1 MDALLPSITSAL
13 TSKPADKDALEAAIE
28 DFVSAAER
36 EGLEEKTLERA
47 YEITLGGKLATSQ
60 SLSLLPSLVPLSP
73 LGPRPI
79 LLTLSSLGAASV
91 DLKVQRRA
99 LEQLVIL
106 LELGAVGK
114 EGTEVLERLVSV
126 VERGLEYRALRDATA
141 ALLCLVTRRHHVQEY
156 RLRSLQSLI
165 ARIDSPSS
173 SLLRL
178 QDHYRSFRPEH
189 VYEQTTSAVKGRK
202 ERTKEVE
209 DWKELVRTAR
219 EGGERDEGEEGK
231 EGRENKRRKISAHT
245 FIPLPATYTTDL
257 TFTSATMP
265 LSDVRTLPSL
275 AQHIDKVAFPSQ
287 AASVFS
293 AVSGEAYAALGEDAR
308 TRVWATMLRCAY
320 GGDSEHID
328 RLSRWL
334 LAQLQ
339 YELYDLEPSKDGYE
353 RVEDLLARGRELSEL
368 GGELVE
374 HFEPFL
380 SEFLQTWDGKQHRQV
395 VFDWLALLKP
405 LEYNSLYAYFF
416 RHLDRISSTAE
427 ADAEWLAEWVR
438 CLTSLVQHLAER
450 DDWDEEVSRRTAFGQ
465 LDHGKPYLG
474 SLQSILDY
482 ADSTI
487 TAATHRFP
495 ASLILR
501 SAAFTFYET
510 ALDLP
515 LEHGLPVIV
524 FPSATLGYTALLSG
538 EAMSVS
544 RVCGLNAKL
553 REALTGPSSAL
564 SKDDPQNT
572 ELVGELNRRLV
583 DFVNALWQKKFLV
596 ASSGGEEWAMGM
608 SGDDLDLLRALVE
621 GRSQTAGSS
630 QSLTTHAALAP
641 LAKEHYAGLAEE
653 QGAAIVDLVGPVS
666 ASSIKQLSKDSPSS
680 ATLPSFN
687 DFRPLFLENLRDQG
701 ATGIH
706 DFLFSSLQSLIN
718 RRDLAHHIE
727 GVTQVLQRALH
738 DANNEGS
745 RSAQKAVL
753 LHAAESFAPVM
764 VDSLLRYLG
773 NLESPDLLNPRLDS

>member
-1 MDALLPSITSAL
+1 MDALLPRITSAL

-106 LELGAVGK
+106 RELGAVGK

-141 ALLCLVTRRHHVQEY
+141 ALLCLVIRRHHVQEY
-156 RLRSLQSLI
+156 RLRLLQSLI
-165 ARIDSPSS
+165 ARIDSPSF

-189 VYEQTTSAVKGRK
+189 VYEQTTSEGRKGRK
-202 ERTKEVE
+202 ERAKEVE
-209 DWKELVRTAR
+209 DWKELVKTIR

-231 EGRENKRRKISAHT
+231 EGRESKRRKTSART
-245 FIPLPATYTTDL
+245 FIPLPATYSTDL
-257 TFTSATMP
+257 TSTAASLP
-265 LSDVRTLPSL
+265 VSDLRTLPSL
-275 AQHIDKVAFPSQ
+275 AQHIDALALPSQ
-287 AASVFS
+287 AASVLS
-293 AVSGEAYAALGEDAR
+293 ADSGNAYNALGEDAR
-308 TRVWATMLRCAY
+308 TRVWAVMLRCAY
-320 GGDSEHID
+320 GGDPEHVD

-339 YELYDLEPSKDGYE
+339 YELHDLEPSKDGYE
-353 RVEDLLARGRELSEL
+353 RVEDLMSRARELSEL
-368 GGELVE
+368 GG
-374 HFEPFL
+374 
-380 SEFLQTWDGKQHRQV
+380 TWDGKQHRQV

-427 ADAEWLAEWVR
+427 ADAVWLAEWVR
-438 CLTSLVQHLAER
+438 CLTSLVRHLAER
-450 DDWDEEVSRRTAFGQ
+450 DDWDEEVLKRTAFGQ
-465 LDHGKPYLG
+465 LDHDKPYLE

-482 ADSTI
+482 ADATI
-487 TAATHRFP
+487 TAATRACHLRLSSLWLSALIP
-495 ASLILR
+495 SRSQRLPPSLILR

-510 ALDLP
+510 ALDFP

-524 FPSATLGYTALLSG
+524 FPSATVAYTALLGG
-538 EAMSVS
+538 EVMSVS

-564 SKDDPQNT
+564 SKDDPQNA
-572 ELVGELNRRLV
+572 ELVGELNKRLV

-596 ASSGGEEWAMGM
+596 APGGGEQEVMGM
-608 SGDDLDLLRALVE
+608 SGDDLDFLHALVE
-621 GRSQTAGSS
+621 GRSHPAGSS
-630 QSLTTHAALAP
+630 QGLTTHAALAP
-641 LAKEHYAGLAEE
+641 LAKEHYADLAEE
-653 QGAAIVDLVGPVS
+653 HGASAANLVGPVS
-666 ASSIKQLSKDSPSS
+666 ASAIKQLSRDSPSS
-680 ATLPSFN
+680 AALPSFN
-687 DFRPLFLENLRDQG
+687 DFRPLFLEHLRDQG
-701 ATGIH
+701 AEGIH

-718 RRDLAHHIE
+718 WT
-727 GVTQVLQRALH
+727 V
-738 DANNEGS
+738 
-745 RSAQKAVL
+745 SADGGA
-753 LHAAESFAPVM
+753 
-764 VDSLLRYLG
+764 DRG
-773 NLESPDLLNPRLDS
+773 